1 MAICPLN
8 GYIMIKDKKEIA
20 AISAVMALISDETVQ
35 IGYQEPIWGHGSH
48 PWAAYGRSTT
58 MQYRDITQRRIIKRS
73 R

>member
-1 MAICPLN
+1 MH
-8 GYIMIKDKKEIA
+8 KDMKELA
-20 AISAVMALISDETVQ
+20 AISAVMALMNSETSAYS
-35 IGYQEPIWGHGSH
+35 YQAPRRGNPSH